1 MSEQNVNIKRFVL
14 TSFAILNLISM
25 SGAHAYPPA

>member
-1 MSEQNVNIKRFVL
+1 MSEQNVNIKGFVL
-14 TSFAILNLISM
+14 TSFAFLNPFPM

>member
-14 TSFAILNLISM
+14 TSFAFLPPFPM
-25 SGAHAYPPA
+25 FTTHAYPPA